1 MKKSTEQANERNQR
15 KLKNCR
21 TASIPSRNQSKS
33 GDIMKLVSYSEKFF
47 DLIENV
53 INLGKNDIYER
64 NYSVF

>member
-1 MKKSTEQANERNQR
+1 MKNSTKQANKRNQR
-15 KLKNCR
+15 KLTNCR
-21 TASIPSRNQSKS
+21 TASIPSRNQSKT
-33 GDIMKLVSYSEKFF
+33 GEIMKLVSYSEKIF